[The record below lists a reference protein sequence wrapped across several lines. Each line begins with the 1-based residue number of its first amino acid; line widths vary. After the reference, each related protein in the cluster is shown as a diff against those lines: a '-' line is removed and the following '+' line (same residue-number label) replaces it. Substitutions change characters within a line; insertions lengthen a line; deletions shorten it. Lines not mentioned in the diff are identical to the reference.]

1 LSLYG
6 VCVCSSFYQ
15 SIWNRW
21 SSNSWNLKVLYTE
34 TAEYRFS
41 SIFRWFLTEI
51 DLFKFSL
58 TFAVA
63 LLHHDYDIIHNRC
76 KLLPKHCNP
85 LFCVMFVFCP
95 RSDAAYKAIP
105 PNRHGYGHITCF
117 KIMGLLIIS
126 GMIKLKNVLCT
137 GWWYKYTAI
146 LSHLHHCDHHWSTKH
161 MDHSKFVSFAVL
173 LSISVLCH
181 STSGS
186 FSSCFTEDIDI

>member
-1 LSLYG
+1 

-41 SIFRWFLTEI
+41 SIFRWFLTEN

-76 KLLPKHCNP
+76 KLLPKNCNP

-95 RSDAAYKAIP
+95 RSDAAFYITFNCRNKAIP

-126 GMIKLKNVLCT
+126 GMIKLKNVFCT

-146 LSHLHHCDHHWSTKH
+146 LSHSYII
-161 MDHSKFVSFAVL
+161 VSVIITDQLSLWTIVNLSVL
-173 LSISVLCH
+173 LFYCQ
-181 STSGS
+181 
-186 FSSCFTEDIDI
+186 F